1 MRPTTLDLSATPKAV
16 SFSVGADKSESFL
29 SPGEVLYESESPDE
43 AALVY
48 AAKAEVVFLW
58 EIPSQENTVDKNWA
72 FWSRI

>member
-1 MRPTTLDLSATPKAV
+1 MVRPTTLDLSATPKAV

-48 AAKAEVVFLW
+48 AAKAEVAFLW
-58 EIPSQENTVDKNWA
+58 EIPSQEN
-72 FWSRI
+72 R